1 VADTETEPTLA
12 VKIATIAVTFAA
24 GWAAQ
29 KALALIWKQV
39 TGNDAPT
46 KPDDPELPVVQ
57 ATVFAAVA
65 AGTAVLAKRFAAR
78 GAQRAVA
85 RIAAR
90 STPGSPY

>member
-1 VADTETEPTLA
+1 MAQNETEPTLA
-12 VKIATIAVTFAA
+12 VKIGTIALTFAA

-29 KALALIWKQV
+29 KALALVWKQV

-46 KPDDPELPVVQ
+46 KPDDPELDMVQ

-65 AGTAVLAKRFAAR
+65 AGTAVLAKRVAAR

-90 STPGSPY
+90 SGSRAH